1 MNLAHT
7 LLDQALIRPNAQAI
21 IDMHKGRS
29 RITTFAELDQ
39 AAARVARMLVN
50 HGLQPGDA
58 VLVFH
63 PMSAELYIA
72 LLALF
77 RQRLVA
83 MFLDPSAGRE
93 HIERCCVMHPPKAL
107 IAGTKAHLLRLVV
120 PALRRIP
127 VKFVIGFP
135 VPFAVRWSTASRLE
149 PLTEVRD
156 CEADT
161 PALLTFTS
169 GSTGQPKGAV
179 RSHGLLDAQY
189 RALSASLELT
199 AGDVDLATL
208 PIVALANLGAGV
220 TSLIP
225 DADLRYPGAVAG
237 APIFAQ
243 IQAHR
248 ATTSVA
254 SPAFFVC
261 LVRHA
266 AVGGPVF
273 KTGLRGPVLK
283 TGLPRGMTLPT
294 LKRLYTGGAP
304 VFPRLLDQMQAL
316 APNAEVVALYG
327 STEAEPIAHVSRRE
341 VTKED
346 LKAILGGK
354 GLLAGL
360 PVAEIRLR
368 ILRDQWGQ
376 PVGPYS
382 LAAASQTMGT
392 GTASTPS
399 QSPLFAEAC
408 CGVGVPGEI
417 VVTGEHM
424 LPGYLR
430 GEGDEETKFRVDG
443 AIWHRTGD
451 AGYLDEHGRLWLLG
465 RCVAR
470 IHDAYGDLYPFA
482 VETAVYQDPH
492 VRRAALVAHRGK
504 RVLALEFYEGHTP
517 HSQAELGNEVRG
529 IVAWAHLDEVRLCP
543 CIPVDKRHNA
553 KIDYPSL
560 YRLLEQGN

>member
-7 LLDQALIRPNAQAI
+7 LLEQIRLRPNAPAI
-21 IDMHKGRS
+21 IDMHRGQS
-29 RITTFAELDQ
+29 RTTTFAELEL
-39 AAARVARMLVN
+39 AACRVARLLVN
-50 HGLQPGDA
+50 HGLKSGDA

-77 RQRLVA
+77 RLRLVA
-83 MFLDPSAGRE
+83 MFLDPSAGRA
-93 HIERCCVMHPPKAL
+93 HIDRCCALNPPQAL

-135 VPFAVRWSTASRLE
+135 VPFAVRWSASNRLT
-149 PLTEVRD
+149 PLSEVRD
-156 CEADT
+156 CEPDE

-179 RSHGLLDAQY
+179 RSHCFLLAQY
-189 RALSASLELT
+189 RALAASLALT

-225 DADLRYPGAVAG
+225 NADLRYPGAVAP

-243 IQAHR
+243 IHAHR

-254 SPAFFVC
+254 SPAFFEC
-261 LVRHA
+261 LVRH
-266 AVGGPVF
+266 GE
-273 KTGLRGPVLK
+273 
-283 TGLPRGMTLPT
+283 PRGLTLPT
-294 LKRLYTGGAP
+294 LKKLFTGGAP
-304 VFPRLLDQMQAL
+304 VFPRLLDQMQRL

-341 VTKED
+341 VAADD
-346 LKAILGGK
+346 LKAMLAGK
-354 GLLAGL
+354 GLLTGV
-360 PVAEIRLR
+360 PVEEIRLS
-368 ILRDQWGQ
+368 ILRDQWGK
-376 PVGPYS
+376 PAGPYTS
-382 LAAASQTMGT
+382 AEFAAT
-392 GTASTPS
+392 
-399 QSPLFAEAC
+399 C
-408 CGVGVPGEI
+408 CVANEPGEI
-417 VVTGEHM
+417 VVNGAHV
-424 LPGYLR
+424 LHGYLR

-443 AIWHRTGD
+443 AVWHRTGD
-451 AGYLDEHGRLWLLG
+451 AGYLDERGRLWLLG

-470 IHDAYGDLYPFA
+470 IHDAHGDLYPFA
-482 VETAVYQDPH
+482 AETAVYQDPR
-492 VRRAALVAHRGK
+492 VRRVAMVAHRGK
-504 RVLALEFYEGHTP
+504 RVLAVEFHDG
-517 HSQAELGNEVRG
+517 QAPPALDAFRAALGWTH
-529 IVAWAHLDEVRLCP
+529 IDEVRP
-543 CIPVDKRHNA
+543 CRSIPVDKRHNA

-560 YRLLEQGN
+560 YRMLEQSS

>member
-7 LLDQALIRPNAQAI
+7 LLEQARIRPNAPAI

-29 RITTFAELDQ
+29 RITTFAELDR
-39 AAARVARMLVN
+39 ASARVARMLAN
-50 HGLQPGDA
+50 HGLQPGDT

-63 PMSAELYIA
+63 PMSAELYTA

-83 MFLDPSAGRE
+83 MFLDPSAGRD
-93 HIERCCVMHPPKAL
+93 HIERCCAMHPPKAL

-135 VPFAVRWSTASRLE
+135 VPFAVRWSTAARLE
-149 PLTEVRD
+149 PLTNVHD
-156 CEADT
+156 CAADT

-189 RALSASLELT
+189 RALSGSLKLT

-225 DADLRYPGAVAG
+225 DADLRYPGAVAP

-243 IQAHR
+243 IQAHG

-254 SPAFFVC
+254 SPALFEC

-266 AVGGPVF
+266 AVVARFPEKEQGGRMRDGSSF
-273 KTGLRGPVLK
+273 VLPPSSLSPDRAP
-283 TGLPRGMTLPT
+283 TITLPT
-294 LKRLYTGGAP
+294 FKRLYTGGAP
-304 VFPRLLDQMQAL
+304 VFPRLLDQMQTL

-341 VTKED
+341 VTADD
-346 LKAILGGK
+346 LKAMLGGK

-360 PVAEIRLR
+360 PVAEIRLC

-382 LAAASQTMGT
+382 FAAFAQAS
-392 GTASTPS
+392 
-399 QSPLFAEAC
+399 

-417 VVTGEHM
+417 VVNGDHV
-424 LPGYLR
+424 LGYLR
-430 GEGDEETKFRVDG
+430 GEGDEETKFLVDG
-443 AIWHRTGD
+443 AVWHRTGD

-470 IHDAYGDLYPFA
+470 IHDAHGDLYPFA
-482 VETAVYQDPH
+482 AETAVYQDPQ

-504 RVLALEFYEGHTP
+504 RVLAVEFYEGHTP
-517 HSQAELGNEVRG
+517 INLDAVRAA
-529 IVAWAHLDEVRLCP
+529 VKWTHLDEVRLCP

-560 YRLLEQGN
+560 CRLLEQSK